1 MANTDTFNVGGID
14 YSISHD
20 ATDYNTLAI
29 AGKYPGRNLADVLA
43 DEIGSGDVYSA
54 LHNRAQ
60 KADFSDLRT
69 GDYIDVPLVSASAV
83 TSAQNI
89 RFLLAHIDPYY
100 QCGDSAKGHHLAFVA
115 STSIDVS
122 SSYPTV
128 KDSNCIPWNTTS
140 TNQGN
145 STTKNP
151 YLISNLKIWENAFE
165 KCLPTALSQYILT
178 QRVLLEERYSSSG
191 ALTDSNSWS
200 WQNIGKVWSL
210 SETEVYGQCVW
221 GTNGYSV
228 GFDCQF
234 DLFHDSGA
242 RLNNKRALWW
252 LRSVRTGSSSHVCTV
267 SGYGSASAH
276 DATYG
281 WVLPR
286 VGFLL
291 G

>member
-29 AGKYPGRNLADVLA
+29 IGKYHGRNLADVLA
-43 DEIGSGDVYSA
+43 DEIGAGDVYSA
-54 LHNRAQ
+54 LHNRIQ
-60 KADFSDLRT
+60 KADFSDLRI
-69 GDYIDVPLVSASAV
+69 GDYVDVPLVSASAV
-83 TSAQNI
+83 TSAQSI
-89 RFLLAHIDPYY
+89 KFLLAHIDPYY
-100 QCGDSAKGHHLAFVA
+100 QCGDAAKGHHLAFVA

-128 KDSNCIPWNTTS
+128 KNSTCVQWNTSS

-145 STTKNP
+145 STTKCP
-151 YLISNLKIWENAFE
+151 YLISNLKVWESAFE
-165 KCLPTALSQYILT
+165 KCLPTALSQYILN
-178 QRVLLEERYSSSG
+178 QRVLLEERYSASG

-221 GTNGYSV
+221 GTKGYSV

-234 DLFHDSGA
+234 DLFHETAA
-242 RLNNKRALWW
+242 RLNNKRWSWW
-252 LRSVRTGSSSHVCTV
+252 LRSVRSGSSSYVCIV
-267 SGYGSASAH
+267 NHYGLAGDSV
-276 DATYG
+276 ATID
-281 WVLPR
+281 WVQPR